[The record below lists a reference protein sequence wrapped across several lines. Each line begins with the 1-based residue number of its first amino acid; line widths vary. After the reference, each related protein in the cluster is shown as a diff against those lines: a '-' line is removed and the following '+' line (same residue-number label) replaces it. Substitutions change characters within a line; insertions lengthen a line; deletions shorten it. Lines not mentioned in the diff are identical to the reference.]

1 MKDKEMQNHE
11 RRKEQ
16 KYVGKFLEDDYE
28 KFQKDFLSLL
38 KDYKRKTQRLDKIIQ
53 QSDRQQFRF
62 LKVNEELETYKKILE
77 DRIKTD
83 KILFQKS
90 RHIQMG
96 EMVSMIAHQWRQP
109 LCAISGTIVGMQL
122 SKQTNKYNLDIK
134 EERDEY
140 FRIQDD
146 QLSRMNKNI
155 KHLSQTIDDFRYF
168 FNPSKEKEK
177 IDLINPI
184 EKVLS
189 IVKNDIELKGITV
202 NVDFKVNTIVF
213 IHLSEILHVLLNILK
228 NSEESLLENDIED
241 KEISIGT
248 FSENEKIGIYIKD
261 NGNGIPIDI
270 LPNIFDPYF
279 STKEDKNGTG
289 IGLYMSKIIIEE
301 HNSGELL
308 VENLNKGVCF
318 KILWNK

>member
-1 MKDKEMQNHE
+1 MESNE

-122 SKQTNKYNLDIK
+122 SKQTNKYNLDNK

-140 FRIQDD
+140 LRIQDD

-189 IVKNDIELKGITV
+189 IVKNDLELKGINV
-202 NVDFKVNTIVF
+202 NVDFEVNDIVF
-213 IHLSEILHVLLNILK
+213 IHLSEVLHVLLNILK

-248 FSENEKIGIYIKD
+248 FSDDTKIGIYIKD
-261 NGNGIPIDI
+261 NGSGIPIDI

>member
-16 KYVGKFLEDDYE
+16 RYVGKFLEDDYE

-189 IVKNDIELKGITV
+189 IVKNDLELKGITV

>member
-189 IVKNDIELKGITV
+189 IVKNDLELKGITV